1 MTNNS
6 SVPENSSPKK
16 QAGLLRSSFVVS
28 LLTMFSRVLGLL
40 RDISFSVFVG
50 VGAATDPFY
59 LAFRIPNFLRRLF
72 AEGAFSQ
79 AFVPVLSEYRHQRSF
94 QDVRDLVDRVS
105 GVLGSSLIAVTVF
118 AVVASPL
125 ITALFAPG
133 YVGQHEKYELTANLI
148 RITFPYLFLI
158 SMTGFSGAILN
169 SYGKFG
175 APAFAPVLLNV
186 VLIGAA
192 FVSSRWFEQPLYALA
207 WGVLIAGV
215 AQYLFQWPF
224 LIRLNL
230 LPRPKWAPR
239 DEGVRRILKL
249 MVPALFGVSV
259 SQINLLLDTVIASF
273 LPAGSVSWLYLSD
286 RLHELPLGVFAVAIG
301 TVILPS
307 LSRDKATADGENFSR
322 TLDWAA
328 RMILLIAM
336 PASVAL
342 IVSGYSIQLALFRYG
357 ETLEHDIRMS
367 SYALAAVSTG
377 LGAFMLIKVLAPGYY
392 ARQDMKTPVR
402 IGIIAM
408 VSNMVFNLILVIPL
422 HMYLKLGHV
431 GLAFATSL
439 SAWLNAG
446 MLASGLLRTG
456 VYRPQPGWGRFLLQ
470 LALACAAMAAVL
482 VALDPGAAVWL
493 SWSWWLRLPAVV
505 GMCMAAFA
513 VYAGILM
520 AFGLRMRHL
529 RGPAAI

>member
-1 MTNNS
+1 MTNNNP
-6 SVPENSSPKK
+6 VAAEKRT
-16 QAGLLRSSFVVS
+16 GLLRSSFVVS

-40 RDISFSVFVG
+40 RDISFSVFIG

-59 LAFRIPNFLRRLF
+59 IAFRIPNFLRRLF

-79 AFVPVLSEYRHQRSF
+79 AFVPVLSEYREQRSF

-105 GVLGSSLIAVTVF
+105 GVLGSSLIAVTTL
-118 AVVASPL
+118 AVVAAPMV
-125 ITALFAPG
+125 TALFAPG
-133 YVGQHEKYELTANLI
+133 YIGQHEKFELTVNLI

-192 FVSSRWFEQPLYALA
+192 FFASRWFVQPLYALA
-207 WGVLIAGV
+207 WGVLLAGI

-224 LIRLNL
+224 LIRLRL

-239 DEGVRRILKL
+239 DDGVRRILTL

-273 LPAGSVSWLYLSD
+273 LPPGSVSWLYLSD

-307 LSRDKATADGENFSR
+307 LARDQATASVEKFSR
-322 TLDWAA
+322 TLDWAM
-328 RMILLIAM
+328 RMILLIGM

-342 IVSGYSIQLALFRYG
+342 FVMGYSIQLALFRYG
-357 ETLEHDIRMS
+357 HTLEHDVRMS

-377 LGAFMLIKVLAPGYY
+377 LSAFMLIKVLAPGYY
-392 ARQDMKTPVR
+392 ARQDMRTPVR
-402 IGIIAM
+402 IGIISM

-422 HMYLKLGHV
+422 HMYYRLGHV
-431 GLAFATSL
+431 GLALAMSL
-439 SAWLNAG
+439 SGWLNAG
-446 MLASGLLRTG
+446 LLAQGLRRSG
-456 VYRPQPGWGRFLLQ
+456 VFAPQPGWGRFAAQLL
-470 LALACAAMAAVL
+470 LACAAMAVVL
-482 VALDPGAAVWL
+482 FALDPAGATWL
-493 SWSWWLRLPAVV
+493 GWRWWQRLPMVL
-505 GMCMAAFA
+505 GLCAAGFA
-513 VYAGILM
+513 VYVATL
-520 AFGLRMRHL
+520 AVSGLRVRHL
-529 RGPAAI
+529 RDPSGA

>member
-1 MTNNS
+1 MTS
-6 SVPENSSPKK
+6 TENSTSPKK
-16 QAGLLRSSFVVS
+16 QPGLLRSSFVVS

-40 RDISFSVFVG
+40 RDIAFGVFVG

-59 LAFRIPNFLRRLF
+59 IAFRIPNFLRRLF

-79 AFVPVLSEYRHQRSF
+79 AFVPVLSEYRQQRSF

-105 GVLGSSLIAVTVF
+105 GVLGSSLIAVSAL
-118 AVVASPL
+118 AVVASPV
-125 ITALFAPG
+125 ITAIFAPG
-133 YVGQHEKYELTANLI
+133 YIGQHEKFELTSNLI
-148 RITFPYLFLI
+148 RIMFPYLFLI
-158 SMTGFSGAILN
+158 SMAGFSGAILN

-186 VLIGAA
+186 TLIGAA
-192 FVSSRWFEQPLYALA
+192 FFAGRWFAQPLYGLAL
-207 WGVLIAGV
+207 GVLLAGI

-249 MVPALFGVSV
+249 MLPALFGVSV
-259 SQINLLLDTVIASF
+259 SQINLLLDTVLASF
-273 LPAGSVSWLYLSD
+273 LPPGSVSWLYLSD

-307 LSRDKATADGENFSR
+307 LSRDRAIADNGNFSR
-322 TLDWAA
+322 TLDWAV
-328 RMILLIAM
+328 RMILLIGM

-357 ETLEHDIRMS
+357 HTLEHDIRMS

-377 LGAFMLIKVLAPGYY
+377 LSAFMLIKVLAPGFY
-392 ARQDMKTPVR
+392 ARQDTRTPVR

-422 HMYLKLGHV
+422 HMYWKLGHV
-431 GLAFATSL
+431 GLALATSL

-446 MLASGLLRTG
+446 LLARGLFSAG
-456 VYRPQPGWGRFLLQ
+456 VYRPQPGWGRFLLH
-470 LALACAAMAAVL
+470 LALACAAMAVVL
-482 VALDPGAAVWL
+482 VALDPGANAWL
-493 SWSWWLRLPAVV
+493 SWVWWRRLPAVV
-505 GMCMAAFA
+505 GLCAVAFA
-513 VYAGILM
+513 AYACVLM
-520 AFGLRMRHL
+520 GFGLRLHHL
-529 RGPAAI
+529 RGPSAV

>member
-1 MTNNS
+1 MTS
-6 SVPENSSPKK
+6 AEPKK
-16 QAGLLRSSFVVS
+16 SPGLLRSSFMVS
-28 LLTMFSRVLGLL
+28 LLTMLSRVLGLA
-40 RDISFSVFVG
+40 RDICFSIFVG
-50 VGAATDPFY
+50 VGPATDPFY
-59 LAFRIPNFLRRLF
+59 IAFRIPNFLRRLF

-79 AFVPVLSEYRHQRSF
+79 AFVPVLSEYRQQRTF

-105 GVLGSSLIAVTVF
+105 GVLGSSLIAVSVF
-118 AVVASPL
+118 AVVAAPMV
-125 ITALFAPG
+125 TGLFAPG
-133 YVGQHEKYELTANLI
+133 YVNQPEKFALTVDLI

-169 SYGKFG
+169 TYGRFG

-192 FVSSRWFEQPLYALA
+192 FFATRWFSQPLYALA

-215 AQYLFQWPF
+215 AQYIFQWPF

-230 LPRPKWAPR
+230 LPRPRWQPR

-249 MVPALFGVSV
+249 MIPALFGVSV

-307 LSRDKATADGENFSR
+307 LARDQARTSMESFSR
-322 TLDWAA
+322 TLDWAL
-328 RMILLIAM
+328 RMVLLIGM
-336 PASVAL
+336 PASIAL
-342 IVSGYSIQLALFRYG
+342 IVVGRSIQMALFRYG
-357 ETLEHDIRMS
+357 QTTAHDVQMS

-377 LGAFMLIKVLAPGYY
+377 LSAFMLIKVLAPGYY

-408 VSNMVFNLILVIPL
+408 IANMVFNLMLVIPL
-422 HMYLKLGHV
+422 HFYFRLGHV
-431 GLAFATSL
+431 GLALATSL
-439 SAWLNAG
+439 SAWLNTG
-446 MLASGLLRTG
+446 LLARGLLRERIYT
-456 VYRPQPGWGRFLLQ
+456 PQSGWRRFALQ
-470 LALACAAMAAVL
+470 LTLACLAMGLVLWRCDPATSTWLALPWWQRVPLLLALCGGAGAVYVGVL
-482 VALDPGAAVWL
+482 VVL
-493 SWSWWLRLPAVV
+493 
-505 GMCMAAFA
+505 
-513 VYAGILM
+513 
-520 AFGLRMRHL
+520 GLRINDL
-529 RGPAAI
+529 RGPRSGVERPAGE